1 MCVYIGWQHF
11 EDPRELVAIQQQLD
25 PSLSGKIAR
34 NRFFTWLTKYYDNDK
49 RQQVPNKIDHD
60 EPQRLSSNQRV
71 LEDDTASRC
80 ATAKLAPV
88 TATVKKQGSLL
99 APPKPEVKV
108 ANVVAARVEA
118 CESTGANWNEEFEHV
133 TRSGRASNGEEAEED
148 ALMKDEI
155 AQGLAVAAF
164 LNRFR
169 EATELL
175 VQTIVHELAL
185 SDNAKSVPELPLE
198 EGERELV
205 GCSGDSRMH
214 KYGSNGLIAFVV
226 GKELRSTQSARTIS
240 SGTTS
245 SSSLQSAIAHKQL
258 GHQLR
263 ASRAIHEVIHRHESD
278 CSSLRVPLQ
287 CTIDY
292 LGSRCIVFASS
303 HTSLIGDG
311 TGLTHHHNDFRGQL
325 RNAFNALGLM
335 TDSLIQAS
343 TSSTMDEKNGL
354 VPSFAPRSAR
364 FEAVQLHQGDK
375 TRQIFTHCLY
385 DLFPADV
392 PATSISSDPLLAQ
405 ATEFALFKFRPEFVK
420 LYGELLPLHS
430 NAHLPPAIT
439 NEDLS
444 DDHLQHEALEM
455 QLLQQATYS
464 ASQYLQFQVVPSF
477 VRTLEE
483 GGASSVHVY
492 DSRSLTRALHREGIN
507 VRYLGICFSLAT
519 KQHVKRLLLSE
530 MLARVCKM
538 ELRAALRTIVHETAA
553 KVLKQALRTDT
564 GAPEAQETA
573 EYHAEYEQEVVSAEL
588 NALDPEAIRKLSTAL
603 VHSEARQVVVTF
615 FNLILGTSSTEAK
628 LFWKERILPHVRRK
642 FGLDGSHHL
651 LTIEAM
657 VNDNLLHAPQVFQAL
672 QTHTHVAFADDRMSF
687 SWKSASPLAL
697 EDLQSHSL
705 APLTNLIART
715 TTECENT
722 LANVDSLLESQQF
735 EDALLQLK
743 LHIAILSTS
752 PTDERAL
759 PLSHLL
765 VCAAELSFQLGL
777 LDDAERFA
785 ALAIENGPKNHAL
798 NTKAHTIS
806 MKLSHHVRGD
816 LDTVRLHFTQAV
828 EVAQWHLGSSHPLL
842 LDTYLSMIEILG
854 DCGEHDE
861 ALKVLSTCTVMAR
874 ECFGKVSLV
883 YADLR
888 RKQGQLL
895 YESSAHL
902 DEAVGVLEDA
912 ISVYEKHFQY
922 DTEAGEGTLSLGS
935 SCKVLAASCCFL
947 IAAIH
952 KELSSSRTDTEK
964 AFSMARRAFILRK
977 EVLSDDHVD
986 SMTSLL
992 QLGALANELGDHF
1005 RALEY
1010 LKPSLVML
1018 KHLACDDE
1026 ETVEQIRIVTQTM
1039 VQLQLQALGE
1049 EKKRVVER
1057 TTKRFTGLMASLAAL
1072 YNNDQAFPPPP
1083 VPEYGEG
1090 IGTESRFD
1098 SETSGTT
1105 EAQLL
1110 AFVMKKLFTEDASE
1124 YLELLVEK
1132 TDQELQTYRRQYT
1145 MNLTGTMRKES
1156 AEAPS
1161 PHFKRLQTSAT
1172 FGSRFASFSGVGS
1185 YMSPPGSPSP
1195 ASPSRFALPLSPTR
1209 SDALA
1214 IPGSPVIGSDSL
1226 SSPMGSRRLS
1236 FSQMDCSSLTTAS
1249 GEFTFGGQLA
1259 ALLFLAEQSAAGE
1272 GEAEGDV

>member
-1 MCVYIGWQHF
+1 MCVYIGWQHL
-11 EDPRELVAIQQQLD
+11 EDPRELAAIQQQLD
-25 PSLSGKIAR
+25 PSPSGKIAR
-34 NRFFTWLTKYYDNDK
+34 DRFLTWLTKYYDNDK
-49 RQQVPNKIDHD
+49 RQQLPNKINHD
-60 EPQRLSSNQRV
+60 ELQRLSSNQRV

-80 ATAKLAPV
+80 ATAKLAPA
-88 TATVKKQGSLL
+88 TATVKKQDSLI
-99 APPKPEVKV
+99 APLKPEVKA
-108 ANVVAARVEA
+108 ANVVATRVEA
-118 CESTGANWNEEFEHV
+118 YESTGVDWNEEFKRV
-133 TRSGRASNGEEAEED
+133 TQSGRASDGEEAEEGV
-148 ALMKDEI
+148 LTKNEI

-164 LNRFR
+164 LKRFR
-169 EATELL
+169 EAAELL
-175 VQTIVHELAL
+175 VQTIVHELTL
-185 SDNAKSVPELPLE
+185 SDDAKSVPELPLE

-205 GCSGDSRMH
+205 SCSGDARMH
-214 KYGSNGLIAFVV
+214 RYGSNGLIAFVV
-226 GKELRSTQSARTIS
+226 DKELRSTQSARAIS
-240 SGTTS
+240 STTTI

-263 ASRAIHEVIHRHESD
+263 ASRAIYEVIHRHESD

-287 CTIDY
+287 CMIDY

-303 HTSLIGDG
+303 HTSLIGNG
-311 TGLTHHHNDFRGQL
+311 TGLTHHHSDFGGQL
-325 RNAFNALGLM
+325 RNAFNVLGLM
-335 TDSLIQAS
+335 TDSLAQAS
-343 TSSTMDEKNGL
+343 ISSTMDEKNGL
-354 VPSFAPRSAR
+354 IPPFAPRSVR
-364 FEAVQLHQGDK
+364 FEAAQPHQGDK
-375 TRQIFTHCLY
+375 TRQIFIYCLY

-392 PATSISSDPLLAQ
+392 PATSSSSDPLLAQ

-430 NAHLPPAIT
+430 NAHLPPATT

-444 DDHLQHEALEM
+444 DDHPQHEVLEM
-455 QLLQQATYS
+455 QLLQQVAYS
-464 ASQYLQFQVVPSF
+464 ASQYLQFQVIPSF
-477 VRTLEE
+477 VHMLEKE
-483 GGASSVHVY
+483 GGASSAHVY

-553 KVLKQALRTDT
+553 KVLKQALRTDA
-564 GAPEAQETA
+564 GVPEAQETA
-573 EYHAEYEQEVVSAEL
+573 KYHAEYEQEVGSAEL

-603 VHSEARQVVVTF
+603 IHSKARQVVVTF
-615 FNLILGTSSTEAK
+615 FNLVLGTSSAEAK
-628 LFWKERILPHVRRK
+628 LFWKDRILPHVRRK
-642 FGLDGSHHL
+642 FGLDDSHHL
-651 LTIEAM
+651 LNIEAI
-657 VNDNLLHAPQVFQAL
+657 VNDDLLHAPQVFQAL
-672 QTHTHVAFADDRMSF
+672 QTHAHVAFADDRMSF

-715 TTECENT
+715 TTYCEDA

-765 VCAAELSFQLGL
+765 VCAAELSSQLGL

-785 ALAIENGPKNHAL
+785 ALAIENGPKNHAVSA
-798 NTKAHTIS
+798 KAHTIS
-806 MKLSHHVRGD
+806 MKLNYHMRSD
-816 LDTVRLHFTQAV
+816 LDAVRLHFTQAV
-828 EVAQWHLGSSHPLL
+828 EVVQWHLGSSHPLL

-854 DCGEHDE
+854 DCGEHGE
-861 ALKVLSTCTVMAR
+861 ALKVLSTCTEMAR
-874 ECFGKVSLV
+874 ECFGKASLV

-895 YESSAHL
+895 YESRAHL

-912 ISVYEKHFQY
+912 ISVYEKHFQH

-986 SMTSLL
+986 SIASLL

-1010 LKPSLVML
+1010 LKPALVML
-1018 KHLACDDE
+1018 KQLACDDE
-1026 ETVEQIRIVTQTM
+1026 EAVEQIRIVTQTM
-1039 VQLQLQALGE
+1039 VRLQFQALGE
-1049 EKKRVVER
+1049 EKKCVVER
-1057 TTKRFTGLMASLAAL
+1057 TTKRFAGLMASLAAL
-1072 YNNDQAFPPPP
+1072 YNNDQASPSPP
-1083 VPEYGEG
+1083 VPEYGED

-1098 SETSGTT
+1098 SETSETI

-1124 YLELLVEK
+1124 YLESLVEK
-1132 TDQELQTYRRQYT
+1132 TNQELQTYRRQYT

-1161 PHFKRLQTSAT
+1161 PHFKRMQTPAT
-1172 FGSRFASFSGVGS
+1172 FGSRFASFSGAES
-1185 YMSPPGSPSP
+1185 CMSPPGSP
-1195 ASPSRFALPLSPTR
+1195 SPSRFALPLSPTR

-1214 IPGSPVIGSDSL
+1214 MPGSPVIGSDSL
-1226 SSPMGSRRLS
+1226 SSPIGSRRLS
-1236 FSQMDCSSLTTAS
+1236 FSQMDCSFLTTAS

-1259 ALLFLAEQSAAGE
+1259 ALLFLAEQPAAGE